1 MKKIIA
7 IMLILILTLSALS
20 VSAFAAEDA
29 VSAQEPADTGDFFS
43 VVIVMLLTSAMAVA
57 ALVAHKTRFIHDESE
72 KAGG

>member
-1 MKKIIA
+1 MKKVIA
-7 IMLILILTLSALS
+7 MMLILILTLSALS

-29 VSAQEPADTGDFFS
+29 APAQEPADTGDFFGM
-43 VVIVMLLTSAMAVA
+43 VIVMLLTSAMAVA